1 MATLD
6 EWAASAATIANKN
19 SKLSLTYSTN
29 AINKYLAGGTLT
41 ATQQAQVDKAL
52 KTLGA
57 PPKPASS
64 STTTDNTTAAGA
76 LGSKYYIDPTAA
88 YAPISQMLTQQKAAA
103 TLRNQQN
110 AADIKTIFGTLAT
123 VRAEDRQKI
132 QQQYATSLQQQQE
145 ALAGRTAETRAA
157 TAAGQQGAQMAAGEL
172 GTTTEAAPQSLTAQ
186 AAEQGIARS
195 NEYQTTWNALQQ
207 VMNQQAQND
216 VLASIRGYDYQQV
229 ASLDAL
235 RKQLEDTLN
244 NLSGQE
250 LQNQSALAGAK
261 LSAQQNAMQTEL
273 GIQGAQAQA
282 QADEAASNLA
292 AKTKLQVAQTA
303 ADARIQAAE
312 IAAAAKKKSGSGTS
326 SGTTST
332 DLKTKNL
339 SDFQSKLSKAGIP
352 FADVQDVVNMVRQR
366 VATQRK
372 ITTDKVSKKDID
384 AGLTYILGEDNA
396 KTGRDALN
404 VELYRRLQPYVREYL
419 KYL

>member
-1 MATLD
+1 MATLE
-6 EWAASAATIANKN
+6 EWAAAATAAAKKN

-29 AINKYLAGGTLT
+29 AINKYLAGGSLT
-41 ATQQAQVDKAL
+41 ATQQAQVDKAI
-52 KTLGA
+52 KSVGA
-57 PPKPASS
+57 PPKAA
-64 STTTDNTTAAGA
+64 STTTATDTGTAAGA

-88 YAPISQMLTQQKAAA
+88 YAPISQMLTQQKSAA

-157 TAAGQQGAQMAAGEL
+157 TAAGQQGAQAAAAEL
-172 GTTTEAAPQSLTAQ
+172 GSGTEVAPQSLTAQ

-282 QADEAASNLA
+282 AADVEAANLA
-292 AKTKLQVAQTA
+292 SATKLGVAETA
-303 ADARIQAAE
+303 AQARIQAAQ
-312 IAAAAKKKSGSGTS
+312 IAAAAKKKSGSGTTKKYENTLSGLQAKLTDSGLNYNTLS
-326 SGTTST
+326 SSVRESINRIKASTLRPTTGTGKNKT
-332 DLKTKNL
+332 DNPYYGKKLTKSDYIAAWR
-339 SDFQSKLSKAGIP
+339 SDFAK
-352 FADVQDVVNMVRQR
+352 
-366 VATQRK
+366 
-372 ITTDKVSKKDID
+372 
-384 AGLTYILGEDNA
+384 GLAPYEAYVIEYIN
-396 KTGRDALN
+396 
-404 VELYRRLQPYVREYL
+404 
-419 KYL
+419 KYM